1 MCIIVNL
8 SVLFNLWYKTERMIF
23 CVIMIIFYICFETQ
37 EELLSIRCA
46 IYVKCTFN
54 SQKYLLRTYNDIGFS
69 VSSLIY
75 SLFWHIPWPTI
86 TVYNVIEYL
95 NDLSY
100 LLCFEILR
108 HDTLCSE
115 RRNIMLFL
123 KGKVAL
129 ENPGE
134 SSISVTLYHPAI
146 FIFLISITYKFSF
159 WHSI

>member
-1 MCIIVNL
+1 MITFYTCI
-8 SVLFNLWYKTERMIF
+8 
-23 CVIMIIFYICFETQ
+23 ETQ
-37 EELLSIRCA
+37 KELLGSRCA
-46 IYVKCTFN
+46 IDVKRTSN
-54 SQKYLLRTYNDIGFS
+54 SQKYLLRTYNGIWLS
-69 VSSLIY
+69 IPSLIY